1 MRIIF
6 ADTSYWIALINPRDK
21 AHALAKRLTEQLGNC
36 RIVTSEMVLVELLNH
51 IAEYGREKRREVGEM
66 VKGLNRNP
74 NVEIVQQ
81 TSEQFWAAI
90 DYYESRLDKGW
101 GITDCASFQVMEAR
115 GLWEALS
122 TDHDFEQAGFTI
134 LM

>member
-1 MRIIF
+1 M
-6 ADTSYWIALINPRDK
+6 INPRDK

-81 TSEQFWAAI
+81 MSEQFWAAI

>member
-1 MRIIF
+1 MRWRN
-6 ADTSYWIALINPRDK
+6 ASPNSWEIAV
-21 AHALAKRLTEQLGNC
+21 
-36 RIVTSEMVLVELLNH
+36 IVTSEMVLVELLNH